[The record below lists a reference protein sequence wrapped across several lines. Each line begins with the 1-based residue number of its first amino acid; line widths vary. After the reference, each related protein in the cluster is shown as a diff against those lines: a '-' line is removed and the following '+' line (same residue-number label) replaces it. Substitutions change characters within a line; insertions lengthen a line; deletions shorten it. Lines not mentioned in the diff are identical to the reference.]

1 MQTTK
6 EELKSDLTNFLENTD
21 ENTQLNLIKSKIK
34 AKPKDQFVMAFTE
47 NLETL
52 MDKISTTDFKVL
64 LRVCKYVSWG
74 NVINLTQQTIANDL
88 KMSQPQ
94 VARSFKKLEN
104 NEVFYK
110 KNGSLFLNTQ
120 YLVKGDLHKAKDG
133 EAYKL
138 TKNAMYEELGKFIK
152 DEKELQIKVHEL
164 MTF

>member
-1 MQTTK
+1 MKANK
-6 EELKSDLTNFLENTD
+6 EELKTNLSTFLENVD

-34 AKPKDQFVMAFTE
+34 AKPKDQFIMAFTE

-52 MDKISTTDFKVL
+52 MDEISTTDFKVL

-104 NEVFYK
+104 NNVFYK
-110 KNGSLFLNTQ
+110 HNGSLFLNTN
-120 YLVKGDLHKAKDG
+120 YLVKGDLHKAKEG
-133 EAYKL
+133 EAYKITRNSL
-138 TKNAMYEELGKFIK
+138 YLELSKYIK